1 MKGIA
6 MKMPTGKSLILI
18 GAALFVLGTTAGSLV
33 VYRIETRVRSVPVPV
48 NPSASSQQAAPQAA
62 APMADMPGMP
72 GTSAQQPKAQDS
84 APMGDMAGMG
94 AQSLKAPAS
103 APAGNMADMPGTN
116 ASDATSV
123 QKMAPGTVMLSPAT
137 QQLIGVR
144 YTEAHRADL
153 KRTLRTVG
161 TVQMDEEKISRVH
174 VKISGWIDKVYLDY
188 VGKLIK
194 KGQPLFTLYSP
205 DLVAT
210 EQEYLIARKGQEY
223 LSKVPYADAASG
235 ANSLLSATRDRLKLW
250 DITDAQIRALDE
262 SGKAERT
269 TTLYSPISGFVMSRN
284 AYEQAYV
291 TPETALYEI
300 ADLSTVWVSVDIY
313 EYEAPYVH
321 MGQPASMQLSYIPGK
336 TYRGRVSYV
345 YPILDPKTRTIKVR
359 LEFPNPNYDLKPD
372 MYADVQLG
380 IDYGKQIVV
389 PSEAVLNSGTRQV
402 VFIAKPGGYFEP
414 REIKVGD
421 QFDGQYAV
429 LAGLKPGEKIVASG
443 NFLIDSES
451 RLGAAMQGLM
461 PGMDMS
467 SSKTAKK

>member
-1 MKGIA
+1 
-6 MKMPTGKSLILI
+6 MKMPTGKGLILF
-18 GAALFVLGTTAGSLV
+18 GTVLFVLGTAAGSLV
-33 VYRIETRVRSVPVPV
+33 VYRIETRERSVPVPG
-48 NPSASSQQAAPQAA
+48 NATAPSQQTAPPTA
-62 APMADMPGMP
+62 
-72 GTSAQQPKAQDS
+72 
-84 APMGDMAGMG
+84 APMGDMPGMS
-94 AQSLKAPAS
+94 AQSSKAPAS
-103 APAGNMADMPGTN
+103 APAGDMANTPGMD
-116 ASDATSV
+116 SDDATSLQSV
-123 QKMAPGTVMLSPAT
+123 APGTIMLSPAT

-144 YTEAHRADL
+144 YTEARRADL

-194 KGQPLFTLYSP
+194 KGEPLFTLYSP
-205 DLVAT
+205 DLVST

-223 LSKVPYADAASG
+223 LSKAPYADAASG

-284 AYEQAYV
+284 AYEQGYV
-291 TPETALYEI
+291 TPETDLYEI
-300 ADLSTVWVSVDIY
+300 ADLSSVWVSVDIF
-313 EYEAPYVH
+313 EYEVPYVH
-321 MGQPASMQLSYIPGK
+321 IGQPASMELSYIPGK
-336 TYRGRVSYV
+336 TYHGRVSYV
-345 YPILDPKTRTIKVR
+345 YPTLDPKTRTIKVR
-359 LEFPNPNYDLKPD
+359 LEFQNPNYALKPD
-372 MYADVQLG
+372 MYADVQLQ
-380 IDYGKQIVV
+380 IDYGKQVVV

-414 REIKVGD
+414 REVKLGD

-451 RLGAAMQGLM
+451 RLGAAMQGMM

-467 SSKTAKK
+467 SGKTGKK